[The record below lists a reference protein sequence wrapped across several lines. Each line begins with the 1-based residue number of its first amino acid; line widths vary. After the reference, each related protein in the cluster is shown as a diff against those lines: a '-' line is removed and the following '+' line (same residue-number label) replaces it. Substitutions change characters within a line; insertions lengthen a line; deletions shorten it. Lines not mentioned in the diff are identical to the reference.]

1 MRCQCP
7 HYRETP
13 NGWRCTERLRLEEQ
27 VAALK
32 DALRREKARNR
43 HQDRTG
49 TEAEFGASAPS
60 SHRVKANSPEE
71 KRKRR
76 GGARKGHAPHVRR
89 SATEESADEV
99 LTVAAPGTCPC
110 CGGQL
115 EPMGERHRTADDL
128 ERLRPRRVLYRLE
141 RKWCPACGHAV
152 QAKPPGILPRAGLT
166 NRALAVLSEAV
177 YADLLPAG
185 TASRMTGIGKGR
197 LLGAM
202 AVLAR
207 RLEACLPRLRESLRS
222 AVVAHSDETPW
233 RCDGLNGYAWGF
245 LTADTSL
252 YAFRTTRASSVARE
266 HLEGIRPDATV
277 VTDRYG
283 GYRWLTACHRQFCF
297 EHLKRDALDIAR
309 QFPKSP
315 ECRRFSDRAA
325 GLLRRA
331 MRLRREAPDPD
342 DYRPKAFLLAAEIEE
357 CMASEARHRAIQ
369 AFQDIFREN
378 RAACMRWTAGP
389 HIPAENNAAE
399 RAMRPLA
406 VVRKISGGSQSEEGL
421 RTREV
426 LASVWTTLRLRHG
439 RDRAHALFVDALDSL
454 AANPSSILPDL
465 LSPPPANP

>member
-1 MRCQCP
+1 MEHR
-7 HYRETP
+7 
-13 NGWRCTERLRLEEQ
+13 
-27 VAALK
+27 
-32 DALRREKARNR
+32 
-43 HQDRTG
+43 
-49 TEAEFGASAPS
+49 PS
-60 SHRVKANSPEE
+60 F
-71 KRKRR
+71 
-76 GGARKGHAPHVRR
+76 
-89 SATEESADEV
+89 
-99 LTVAAPGTCPC
+99 
-110 CGGQL
+110 
-115 EPMGERHRTADDL
+115 
-128 ERLRPRRVLYRLE
+128 
-141 RKWCPACGHAV
+141 
-152 QAKPPGILPRAGLT
+152 
-166 NRALAVLSEAV
+166 LSEAV